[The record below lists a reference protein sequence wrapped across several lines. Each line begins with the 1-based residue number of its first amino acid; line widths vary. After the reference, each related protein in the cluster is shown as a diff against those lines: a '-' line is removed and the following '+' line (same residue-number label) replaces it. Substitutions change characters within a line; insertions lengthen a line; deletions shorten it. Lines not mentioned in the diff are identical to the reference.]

1 MKRGFL
7 ILTVISAVVLIAFQF
22 KPVKTVAHTVQGL
35 IETPSLI
42 NRDSLTIKTRVNVP
56 LGFKRVS
63 YPKGSFEEYLRNYKL
78 KPFGSKIIN
87 YDASEYF
94 WQRGHIGILEVP
106 VPDNGLQQCADALIR
121 IRSEY
126 LWDQNRKDD
135 IGFNFTSGHYC
146 SWIKYAKGYRPKING
161 NKVTFHKTAAEDHS
175 KTNFYKFL
183 NLIFTYSGT
192 MSLDYELK
200 SIQAKD
206 LKIGDMLIK
215 GGSPGHIV
223 MLCDEVINEQGEKLF
238 LIFQGNTPAQSV
250 HLVKNLTDNSIS
262 PWYKLEDNTEIS
274 VSNYTFSN
282 SKYVRFK

>member
-7 ILTVISAVVLIAFQF
+7 IGIIISALVLIAFQF

-42 NRDSLTIKTRVNVP
+42 NKDSLTIKTRVKVP
-56 LGFKRVS
+56 EGYRRVS
-63 YPKGSFEEYLRNYKL
+63 YPEGSFEDYLRNYKL

-106 VPDNGLQQCADALIR
+106 VPNNGLQQCADALIR

-126 LWDQNRKDD
+126 LWDQNRKDE

-146 SWIKYAKGYRPKING
+146 SWMKYAQGYRPKINE
-161 NKVTFHKTAAEDHS
+161 NKVTFYKTATEDQS
-175 KTNFYKFL
+175 KSNFYRFL

-192 MSLDYELK
+192 LSLDYELK
-200 SIQAKD
+200 SIKAKD

-223 MLCDEVINEQGEKLF
+223 MLCDEVDNDQGDKLF

-262 PWYKLEDNTEIS
+262 PWYTLEDDAEIS
-274 VSNYTFSN
+274 VSNYTFS
-282 SKYVRFK
+282 SAKFVRFK